1 MPSLYSENPA
11 GFDSIKANFITDFT
25 DIEKIIFQSDLCV
38 FYDACSFR
46 YHSTLS
52 NSIKK
57 YFSDYISSKN
67 GVIIITKC
75 IIMELGGTNKEL
87 HANTINYFK
96 FMLSQGLK
104 IILLEEDNIFCLLE
118 SEYKPTRVNDILKYA
133 VRAFNSKQS
142 TIKQTIDLKA
152 ELKDI
157 LSDRQISTNSLCTKF
172 FTEVRK
178 NKEED
183 DNLGEELIGICIYM
197 LLHLTGEENL
207 KFTIFTD
214 DKSAALRINEKL
226 KSIPNHITTKKTV
239 IISTPRL
246 TQLLINETLL
256 TSITDTESIL
266 SSCKIEQKYILGLK
280 KNDLDKD
287 EYKHTANEW
296 AKLLLQP
303 NEVRIIF

>member
-1 MPSLYSENPA
+1 
-11 GFDSIKANFITDFT
+11 
-25 DIEKIIFQSDLCV
+25 
-38 FYDACSFR
+38 
-46 YHSTLS
+46 
-52 NSIKK
+52 
-57 YFSDYISSKN
+57 
-67 GVIIITKC
+67 
-75 IIMELGGTNKEL
+75 
-87 HANTINYFK
+87 
-96 FMLSQGLK
+96 
-104 IILLEEDNIFCLLE
+104 
-118 SEYKPTRVNDILKYA
+118 
-133 VRAFNSKQS
+133 
-142 TIKQTIDLKA
+142 
-152 ELKDI
+152 
-157 LSDRQISTNSLCTKF
+157 
-172 FTEVRK
+172 
-178 NKEED
+178 
-183 DNLGEELIGICIYM
+183 M

-280 KNDLDKD
+280 ENDLDKD